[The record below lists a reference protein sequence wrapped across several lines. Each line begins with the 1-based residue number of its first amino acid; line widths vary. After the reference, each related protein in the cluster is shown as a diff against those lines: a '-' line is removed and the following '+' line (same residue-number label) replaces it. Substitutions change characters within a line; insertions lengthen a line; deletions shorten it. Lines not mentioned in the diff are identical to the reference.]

1 MKVPMIMPS
10 IYMQMVN
17 QKDLDL
23 VVYLQ
28 IPSSAF
34 KGIWMLCELEHD
46 FIAHVRDILN
56 TSLSLT

>member
-1 MKVPMIMPS
+1 MILPS

-17 QKDLDL
+17 KKDLDL

-28 IPSSAF
+28 IPPSAF
-34 KGIWMLCELEHD
+34 KGILMLCELEHD

>member
-1 MKVPMIMPS
+1 MILPS
-10 IYMQMVN
+10 IYMEMVN
-17 QKDLDL
+17 KKDLDL

-28 IPSSAF
+28 IPPSTF
-34 KGIWMLCELEHD
+34 MGIWMLCELEND